1 MKQKA
6 DIFRYG
12 AGACF
17 ALLAILQ
24 FAMYSFDFSTLLRAM
39 AFLLMAASFFA
50 QIPTLGT
57 VGGGLHILLAVIQFV
72 PSIRLYIERYKYT
85 GWYSIREITYI
96 INALLLIAAYVIFL
110 IMTLKRGNAKRLG
123 YTAAAAVV
131 VRRLVNF
138 LGWGFY
144 VPYILILSDLL
155 LSAAGFLLAGF
166 AYVNMT
172 LESRKPAAS
181 TRQNTVADSIQ
192 RLENLQRLLE
202 QGIITQEEFDAKK
215 KQLLGL

>member
-24 FAMYSFDFSTLLRAM
+24 LADFPMYGFAFSTCLYAI
-39 AFLLMAASFFA
+39 AYLLMAASFFA

-57 VGGGLHILLAVIQFV
+57 VGSGLHILLAVIPFV
-72 PSIRLYIERYKYT
+72 TNIGWYIRL
-85 GWYSIREITYI
+85 GEITYLI
-96 INALLLIAAYVIFL
+96 IDELLPIAAYVIFL

-123 YTAAAAVV
+123 YAAAAVV
-131 VRRLVNF
+131 VVRRFVNF

-166 AYVNMT
+166 AYANVT

-181 TRQNTVADSIQ
+181 TRQNTVVDSIQ